1 MPAGLLRSVALLGAA
16 SSLVGVTF
24 GAIAVAEGLPGWM
37 PVLLSLLVFAGA
49 AQFLFVGIVAAGG
62 DPLAAVLAGLLVN
75 LRLVPLGMAV
85 GDLLGPGWLRRAI
98 GAHLLVDE
106 TAAFALAQD
115 DPRNRRVAYWA
126 SAGALVVCW
135 NAGVLVGVLGG
146 AVVTDPAALGLDA
159 AFPAVLLALV
169 LPALRDPGTRR
180 QALVGAGLA
189 TGTGLVLPAGV
200 PVLVAL
206 TALLLRARER
216 RPPAMPPGGEP
227 R

>member
-1 MPAGLLRSVALLGAA
+1 MPSALLRSVALLGAA
-16 SSLVGVTF
+16 SSLVGATF
-24 GAIAVAEGLPGWM
+24 GAIAVAGGLPSWM
-37 PVLLSLLVFAGA
+37 PVLLSVLVFAGS
-49 AQFLFVGIVAAGG
+49 AQFLFVGIVATGG
-62 DPLAAVLAGLLVN
+62 DPLAAVLAGLLLN

-85 GDLLGPGWLRRAI
+85 GDLLGPGRLRRAI
-98 GAHLLVDE
+98 GAHLLLDE

-126 SAGALVVCW
+126 SAGALLVCW
-135 NAGVLVGVLGG
+135 NVGVLVGVLGG

-180 QALVGAGLA
+180 PALVGAGLA
-189 TGTGLVLPAGV
+189 TGTGVLLPAGV

-206 TALLLRARER
+206 TALLLPAWGR
-216 RPPAMPPGGEP
+216 RPPAMPLGGKP